1 VSGTSLAE
9 RAARAGLRR
18 PRTLTLAITGACN
31 LRCRHC
37 WVDAGTRTSAGH
49 VPVAKLLGLVDGFV
63 ALGVDTIWI
72 TGGEPLG
79 HPEWPAILSHCCAQ
93 PSLGAVG
100 LQTNGGL
107 LDDARVACLRALPT
121 DKLHL
126 QVSLDGA
133 SPRTHDRVRGRGG
146 WAATVAGTARLAA
159 AGLGGRTAVA
169 FTEMRH
175 NMDDFPELLALVDRL
190 QLRGVVAGTLV
201 QDGRA
206 ARTALEPPTP
216 AQYRA
221 LLARYHG
228 DARFRDLYERYGRC
242 SAVEWWKGRSGERGD
257 PCDFFHHPSVSADGE
272 LYPCKLCH
280 ADEFTVSGVFER
292 PLDAVLEEAI
302 PKWHRLLELAR
313 ARPASSPECQG
324 CAVKLHCAG
333 GCMGRALATRGSL
346 TATEDRCELRH
357 AVHLWDLG
365 DAGATFEAPE
375 HADGSVAGLPS
386 QEQARSMDIHELLA
400 EDRTLIVEE
409 AWRSSVRLRH
419 YQRDGEEATRQ
430 RLELLF
436 DHVARAIRMRDLG
449 ELLDYSEQ
457 IAKQRFDAGFD
468 LSEVQTAFFMLEDA
482 IGRRALARLPPAD
495 LAEALGLVGT
505 AIRRG
510 MDAFARGYISLANR
524 ARAPSLDLSDL
535 FKGK

>member
-1 VSGTSLAE
+1 M
-9 RAARAGLRR
+9 
-18 PRTLTLAITGACN
+18 AITGDCN

-37 WVDAGTRTSAGH
+37 WVDAGTPTSAGH
-49 VPVAKLLGLVDGFV
+49 VPVAALLGLVDGFV
-63 ALGVDTIWI
+63 ALGVDTIWL
-72 TGGEPLG
+72 TGGEPLA
-79 HPEWPAILSHCCAQ
+79 HPEWLAILSHCCAQ

-107 LDDARVACLRALPT
+107 LDDARVARLRALPI

-133 SPRTHDRVRGRGG
+133 SPRTHDRVRGHGG

-159 AGLGGRTAVA
+159 AGLGGRTAIA

-175 NMDDFPELLALVDRL
+175 NVDDFPDLLALVDRL

-206 ARTALEPPTP
+206 ARTALEPPTS

-228 DARFRDLYERYGRC
+228 DAWFRDLYERYGRC

-257 PCDFFHHPSVSADGE
+257 PCDFFHHPSVSAGGE
-272 LYPCKLCH
+272 LYPCRLCH
-280 ADEFTVSGVFER
+280 ADEFTVGGVFER

-302 PKWHRLLELAR
+302 PKWHRLRELAR
-313 ARPASSPECQG
+313 ARPASSPECQR

-346 TATEDRCELRH
+346 TAAEDRCELRN
-357 AVHLWDLG
+357 AVHLWAPG
-365 DAGATFEAPE
+365 DPGATLEPPPDEQGRIAR
-375 HADGSVAGLPS
+375 LPS
-386 QEQARSMDIHELLA
+386 PEQARPMDIHELLA
-400 EDRTLIVEE
+400 EERALIVDE
-409 AWRSSVRLRH
+409 AWRASMRLKN
-419 YQRDGEEATRQ
+419 YQRDGEEATQQ

-436 DHVARAIRMRDLG
+436 DHVARAIRVRDLG
-449 ELLDYSEQ
+449 ELLDHSER
-457 IAKQRFDAGFD
+457 IAKERFAARFD
-468 LSEVQTAFFMLEDA
+468 LSDVQTAFFMLEDA
-482 IGRRALARLPPAD
+482 IARRALVRIAPED

-510 MDAFARGYISLANR
+510 MDAFVRAYISLANR

-535 FKGK
+535 FTGK